1 MKFDG
6 KKARS
11 KPNPEASPRHAK
23 VKEHPMNPNDPIFI
37 PLIRMVLKEG
47 VSLVR
52 RWLKK
57 RQQKP
62 KPKKTRK
69 RVKSPTAP
77 RSKQK
82 VRKKAL

>member
-1 MKFDG
+1 MK
-6 KKARS
+6 
-11 KPNPEASPRHAK
+11 
-23 VKEHPMNPNDPIFI
+23 PNDPIFI
-37 PLIRMVLKEG
+37 PLVRMLLKEG

-57 RQQKP
+57 RQQKS
-62 KPKKTRK
+62 KPKKRQP
-69 RVKSPTAP
+69 VKSPRAP